1 MLFKK
6 IAIAAAVVT
15 TLAFVG
21 CTKKAEDKAPD
32 AAAAASQVQSTSE
45 VVAMNDAASAPVVEA
60 PASTPAEAA
69 ASTPVVDAPAAS
81 ATK

>member
-32 AAAAASQVQSTSE
+32 AATAASEVQATSE
-45 VVAMNDAASAPVVEA
+45 VAAMNDAASTPVEA
-60 PASTPAEAA
+60 VASTPAEAA

-81 ATK
+81 Q